1 MDAASYIVKLAHCED
16 NNMIIGATH
25 KGILYAFEPSNFYSN
40 SNYRRE
46 YEPTPTLKR
55 PIK

>member
-1 MDAASYIVKLAHCED
+1 MKSQTKMDAASYIVKLAHCED

-46 YEPTPTLKR
+46 Y
-55 PIK
+55 